1 MIRRFLEMKVD
12 IKAVFQ
18 VLGPVG
24 WFIMGSILSMA
35 MTFRLFELDS
45 REGTIAC
52 DGAKSIMVNDVVY
65 CKKAEEESEE

>member
-12 IKAVFQ
+12 IMAVAQ

-24 WFIMGSILSMA
+24 WVITAWILSA
-35 MTFRLFELDS
+35 AITLRSFEIDT

-52 DGAKSIMVNDVVY
+52 DGAKSIIVNDAIY
-65 CKKAEEESEE
+65 CKKAEEEG

>member
-12 IKAVFQ
+12 IMAVAQ

-24 WFIMGSILSMA
+24 WVITIWILSA
-35 MTFRLFELDS
+35 TLSLRIFEFDT

-52 DGAKSIMVNDVVY
+52 DGAKSIMIKDEIY